1 MRVDHPSVIA
11 VRNCSRCGGGITM
24 WFTMV
29 IGDLPAPT
37 PEQAEEQAR
46 EFIADGMTPAEGWEL
61 RPQIME
67 AMEQLGFVESP

>member
-1 MRVDHPSVIA
+1 MDYPSVIA
-11 VRNCSRCGGGITM
+11 VRNRPHCGGGITM
-24 WFTMV
+24 WFTMIV
-29 IGDLPAPT
+29 DGEPPEIT
-37 PEQAEEQAR
+37 PEQAEESAR